1 MGCFLELLCSPN
13 PINRSKRRL
22 ILNAWRIKFRKI
34 PRYLYESRKIL
45 LLIVI
50 VVVITL
56 TFSALIAVWL
66 VKSYDL
72 NVHNVGAIR
81 LTGVE
86 VYGGN
91 ITSINGIPSIDW
103 GTIQFGETRN
113 ASFFLRST
121 SNVPTKLA
129 FNVTEWSPKGIET
142 YLTLSWNYNGTYIQ
156 PNQEIPVTL
165 KLNASD
171 TIDFAKYLTSND
183 ITSYSFTLNVSP
195 IQ

>member
-1 MGCFLELLCSPN
+1 M
-13 PINRSKRRL
+13 
-22 ILNAWRIKFRKI
+22 NAWKTKFQRIQQYPYK
-34 PRYLYESRKIL
+34 SRKIL
-45 LLIVI
+45 LLITI
-50 VVVITL
+50 VVALTL
-56 TFSALIAVWL
+56 IFSALIVIWL
-66 VKSYDL
+66 AKSYDKL
-72 NVHNVGAIR
+72 DDMNVTNKGTIAT
-81 LTGVE
+81 TGIE
-86 VYGGN
+86 AFGGD
-91 ITSINGIPSIDW
+91 IKSINGIPSIDW

-113 ASFFLRST
+113 VSFFLRST
-121 SNVPTKLA
+121 SNVPTKLT

-156 PNQEIPVTL
+156 PNQKIPVTL